1 MTENKSF
8 FNSMTILGLLLALSM
23 ASAAFILGVQAKR
36 AESRQQSIAIK
47 GLAEKPIQVDSA
59 DWTITV
65 SVNDDTQAKALQAA
79 ARTRRIVEALLAK
92 QDFDKSAWSVD
103 LEKIN
108 PHFIEIYDPNY
119 RRVRKGDEAHQVIR
133 VVSNDLSKIKAAN
146 KAILQLRTDNQPI
159 IGHSPKYLFS
169 NLEDIKMSLIADSTK
184 NARRR
189 AIEFVKQD
197 GATVGV
203 IKSAKQGT
211 FSILALGGNGDSDNS
226 YGGVYDKSTIDKTAR
241 VVVAIV

>member
-8 FNSMTILGLLLALSM
+8 FKSMTILGLLLVLGM
-23 ASAAFILGVQAKR
+23 ASAAFTLGVQAKR
-36 AESRQQSIAIK
+36 AVSGQQGIAVK

-59 DWTITV
+59 DWIITV
-65 SVNDDTQAKALQAA
+65 SVYDDTQAKALQAA
-79 ARTRRIVEALLAK
+79 VRTRRVVEALLAK
-92 QDFDKSAWSVD
+92 QDFNKSAWSID

-159 IGHSPKYLFS
+159 IAHSPKYLFS

>member
-36 AESRQQSIAIK
+36 AVSGQQGIAVK

-59 DWTITV
+59 DWIITV
-65 SVNDDTQAKALQAA
+65 SVYDDTQAKALQAA
-79 ARTRRIVEALLAK
+79 VRTRRVVEALLAK
-92 QDFDKSAWSVD
+92 QDFNKSAWSID

-119 RRVRKGDEAHQVIR
+119 RRVRKGDEAHQIIR

-203 IKSAKQGT
+203 IKSAKQGI